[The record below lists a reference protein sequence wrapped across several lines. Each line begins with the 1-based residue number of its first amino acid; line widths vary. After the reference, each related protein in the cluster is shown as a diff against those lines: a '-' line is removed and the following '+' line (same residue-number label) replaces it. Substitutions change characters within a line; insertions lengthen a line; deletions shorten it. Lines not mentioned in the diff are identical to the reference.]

1 MQRMKGFQT
10 EKKQNNLFLAI
21 VWKNMWY
28 NRKETILL
36 IICEMLIV
44 AIAYSGSMCYQI
56 LSAKHSSEV
65 MLLQEDGISRQ
76 FVYAGM
82 LLLFCGIVLIITV
95 MVSYL
100 GKRIPQYMLLKRMGI
115 SSTDT
120 KKMIAAEAGI
130 CYVIASIIGFF
141 AGKGLFLIFRKLIPY
156 MADVKGELGGYSK
169 LTYSVICLVSLGIY
183 GLSFLLMK
191 ELEADFRII
200 TSTQESVRKEK
211 LAGKFPV
218 GKLAV
223 GILCCSYAVM
233 QYRKIYN
240 HESIYLLALF
250 FAGTYLIVRSSM
262 ALILNNIRNR
272 QERKYYRHLLQRNKL
287 YYRSKTA
294 ARYGVLFFVLSFLVC
309 FYFGFQVISVATAEP
324 VSSLYPYDFMCIADD
339 KDEKLLRNLEKT
351 YQSDIS
357 ITEYPMVRVATAD
370 KTERVENGS
379 ERRIQGQEIGI
390 SETTYHRLKK
400 ALNKN
405 YKAKQLNLDTAGKKV
420 YLVHQQDRSVKA
432 QPIDWFY
439 GKSRPNLHV
448 GVPATEYDSRDKK
461 NTYIER
467 VVSGEEIG
475 SLTGCYSTEKS
486 ENIVVFSDT
495 YFEKAGTEWKRI
507 DAILG
512 IPIEDAK
519 SYYGESTVIQGPT
532 KLVLISVK
540 SGINNRNSVLRRIDQ
555 SLEKKEEAHKYI
567 GNYDSTVRFHY
578 DSETAKADMTSERAV
593 KILINSYLM
602 IMLVIIDM
610 IIFYTMCQMELRE
623 ITLRERFLKNM
634 GMNEKERRKI
644 YRKEISFY
652 YYLPA
657 CMLVVALGLFLRAVL
672 KARMF
677 PETIA
682 QMCIRLEVLLTV
694 GVLFLRMLYVVT
706 IYQIFSRKAGMRDER

>member
-1 MQRMKGFQT
+1 
-10 EKKQNNLFLAI
+10 
-21 VWKNMWY
+21 
-28 NRKETILL
+28 
-36 IICEMLIV
+36 
-44 AIAYSGSMCYQI
+44 
-56 LSAKHSSEV
+56 
-65 MLLQEDGISRQ
+65 
-76 FVYAGM
+76 
-82 LLLFCGIVLIITV
+82 
-95 MVSYL
+95 
-100 GKRIPQYMLLKRMGI
+100 
-115 SSTDT
+115 
-120 KKMIAAEAGI
+120 
-130 CYVIASIIGFF
+130 
-141 AGKGLFLIFRKLIPY
+141 
-156 MADVKGELGGYSK
+156 
-169 LTYSVICLVSLGIY
+169 
-183 GLSFLLMK
+183 MK

-223 GILCCSYAVM
+223 GIFCCSYAVM

-294 ARYGVLFFVLSFLVC
+294 ARYGVLFFVLSFQVC

-339 KDEKLLRNLEKT
+339 KDEKLLRNLEEI

-370 KTERVENGS
+370 KTERVERGS
-379 ERRIQGQEIGI
+379 EWRLQGQEIGI

-400 ALNKN
+400 AINKN
-405 YKAKQLNLDTAGKKV
+405 YEAKKLNLDTAGKKV
-420 YLVHQQDRSVKA
+420 YLVHQQDRSTKA
-432 QPIDWFY
+432 QPVDWFY
-439 GKSRPNLHV
+439 GKSRPNLHI
-448 GVPATEYDSRDKK
+448 GVPATGYDWGNRK

-467 VVSGEEIG
+467 IVSGEEIG

-495 YFEKAGTEWKRI
+495 YFEKARTEWKRI
-507 DAILG
+507 DAIWG
-512 IPIEDAK
+512 IPTEDAK
-519 SYYGESTVIQGPT
+519 SYYGESTIIQGPE

-540 SGINNRNSVLRRIDQ
+540 SGISNRNRVLRKIDQ

-578 DSETAKADMTSERAV
+578 NSETAKADMTSERAV

-602 IMLVIIDM
+602 LMLVIIDM

-623 ITLRERFLKNM
+623 ITLRERFLKNL

-652 YYLPA
+652 YYLPT
-657 CMLVVALGLFLRAVL
+657 CMLVVALGLFLEAVL

-677 PETIA
+677 PDNIA
-682 QMCIRLEVLLTV
+682 EMCIQLEVLLAA
-694 GVLFLRMLYVVT
+694 GVLFLRMLYVVI
-706 IYQIFSRKAGMRDER
+706 IYQVFSRKAGMRDEG